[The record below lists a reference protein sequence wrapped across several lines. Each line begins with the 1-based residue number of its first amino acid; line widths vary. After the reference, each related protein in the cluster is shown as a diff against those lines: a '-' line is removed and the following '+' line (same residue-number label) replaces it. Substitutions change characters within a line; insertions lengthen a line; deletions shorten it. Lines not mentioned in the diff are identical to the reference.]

1 MNFFQDEVNYFE
13 ILMVIFNWEIG
24 FPISGTA
31 GGWALNVSETEILRY
46 WENHFIIIF
55 LKWLLYFP
63 KMVETKY
70 YISRILNWILIT
82 NLLGDAFINSISS
95 IQTKFLHVISD
106 MTFNILKT
114 NEMSIILFI
123 HYFSQK
129 MKIFL
134 CD

>member
-1 MNFFQDEVNYFE
+1 
-13 ILMVIFNWEIG
+13 
-24 FPISGTA
+24 
-31 GGWALNVSETEILRY
+31 
-46 WENHFIIIF
+46 
-55 LKWLLYFP
+55 
-63 KMVETKY
+63 MVETKY